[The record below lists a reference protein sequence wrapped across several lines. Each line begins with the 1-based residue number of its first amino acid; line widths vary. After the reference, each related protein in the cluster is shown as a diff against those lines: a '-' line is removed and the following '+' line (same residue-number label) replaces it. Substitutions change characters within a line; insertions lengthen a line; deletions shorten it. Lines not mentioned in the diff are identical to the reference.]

1 MILIKVLRFT
11 LAISFACTLSAC
23 NLAIQE
29 KLSVLDFNLRKSLK
43 IDGIGLTSGKEKKE
57 AKITNISPIVSQQ
70 VNKKEKI
77 VVADSKTNKNKPN
90 VRTKNSLTTT
100 TITKI
105 IEPELLS
112 FLKPVTGETLRQYKK
127 GSSDGIDISAASG
140 AVVRAVA
147 DGRVIAVTQ
156 DTEQRFVLILRHRGN
171 LLTIYANISNISVQK
186 DEIVQAGQKIA
197 TVSSGKPSFLHFEVR
212 EGMEAVDPSKYF

>member
-43 IDGIGLTSGKEKKE
+43 IDGTGLTSSKEKTE
-57 AKITNISPIVSQQ
+57 AKITNISPVVSQQ
-70 VNKKEKI
+70 VSKKEKT
-77 VVADSKTNKNKPN
+77 VVADSKTNKNKPK
-90 VRTKNSLTTT
+90 VKTKNSLTTT
-100 TITKI
+100 ITKT